1 VPKLTSIKGIKSS
14 DEEAPKMKSTQNAK
28 ILQQTPDTLVIGID
42 IGKTTHYARAFDYRG
57 IELTKVLRFNNTREG
72 FESFDRWKHD
82 TMQKYGKT
90 EVRVG
95 FEPTGHYWFALGDHL
110 QKTDCKLSI
119 VNPFHVKCSRELDDN
134 SQTKTDRKDPETIA
148 KLVKDGRYREVYI
161 PQDVYMELREAVSG
175 HEAIRNQQG
184 ALSNQIIRWLD
195 IRFPEFTEVFANWRG
210 NAATEVLKHC
220 PTPSMILAL
229 GAEGVM
235 KIWRKRLMKPSSKKA
250 EKLLLAAERSIGKR
264 DGEKAATQSLK
275 CLLAQHELLEVQC
288 REQETLMQE
297 LLLQVPNADKLLD
310 IKGIGNVLAAYIVS
324 ELGDIHRFQDPRQ
337 IQKMA
342 GLALRENSSGKH
354 KGKTTISKRGRRLL
368 REALFRAVIAM
379 LATNDEFRA
388 LHQRNLTRE
397 KNPLTKMQSVI
408 ALCGKLIRVVFG
420 ILTKGFEYDPG
431 KLMLDAT
438 HSMIAA

>member
-1 VPKLTSIKGIKSS
+1 
-14 DEEAPKMKSTQNAK
+14 MKSTQNAK

-72 FESFDRWKHD
+72 FESFDRWKRD

-90 EVRVG
+90 EARVG

-110 QKTDCKLSI
+110 QKTGCKLGI

-161 PQDVYMELREAVSG
+161 PKDVYMELREAVSG
-175 HEAIRNQQG
+175 HEAIRAQQG
-184 ALSNQIIRWLD
+184 ALSNQVVRWLD
-195 IRFPEFTEVFANWRG
+195 IRFPEFSEVFANWRG
-210 NAATEVLKHC
+210 IAATEVLKHC
-220 PTPSMILAL
+220 PTPTMIRRL
-229 GAEGVM
+229 GVEGIM
-235 KIWRKRLMKPSSKKA
+235 KIWRKRLAKPSSKKA
-250 EKLLLAAERSIGKR
+250 EILLLAAERSIGKQ
-264 DGEKAATQSLK
+264 DGEKAAMQSLK
-275 CLLAQHELLEVQC
+275 CMLAQYELLEAQC
-288 REQETLMQE
+288 HEQEALMQE
-297 LLLQVPNADKLLD
+297 LLLQVPNAGKLLN

-342 GLALRENSSGKH
+342 GLALRENSSGTH

-368 REALFRAVIAM
+368 REALFRTVIAM

-397 KNPLTKMQSVI
+397 KNPLNKMQSVI

-431 KLMLDAT
+431 KLMIDAT
-438 HSMIAA
+438 RAVKAA

>member
-1 VPKLTSIKGIKSS
+1 
-14 DEEAPKMKSTQNAK
+14 MKSTQNAK

-42 IGKTTHYARAFDYRG
+42 IGKATHYARAFDYRG
-57 IELTKVLRFNNTREG
+57 IELTKILRFSNTREG

-195 IRFPEFTEVFANWRG
+195 IRFPEFSEVFASWRG
-210 NAATEVLKHC
+210 IAATEVLKHC

-229 GAEGVM
+229 GTEGVM
-235 KIWRKRLMKPSSKKA
+235 KIWRKRLAKPSLKKA
-250 EKLLLAAERSIGKR
+250 EKLLLAAERSIGKQ
-264 DGEKAATQSLK
+264 DGEKAAKLSLK
-275 CLLAQHELLEVQC
+275 CLLEQHELLEAQC
-288 REQETLMQE
+288 QEQETLMQE
-297 LLLQVPNADKLLD
+297 LLLQVPNAVKLLD

-324 ELGDIHRFQDPRQ
+324 EIGDIHRFQDPRQ

-342 GLALRENSSGKH
+342 GLALRENSSGMH
-354 KGKTTISKRGRRLL
+354 KGKATISKRGRRLL

-420 ILTKGFEYDPG
+420 LLTKGFEYDPG

-438 HSMIAA
+438 RSMIAA

>member
-1 VPKLTSIKGIKSS
+1 
-14 DEEAPKMKSTQNAK
+14 MKSTQNAK
-28 ILQQTPDTLVIGID
+28 ILQLTPETLVIGID
-42 IGKTTHYARAFDYRG
+42 IGKATHYARAFDYRG
-57 IELTKVLRFNNTREG
+57 IELTKVLRFSNTREG

-95 FEPTGHYWFALGDHL
+95 FEPTGHYWFALGDYL
-110 QKTDCKLSI
+110 QKTGCKLAI

-175 HEAIRNQQG
+175 HEAIRSQQG

-195 IRFPEFTEVFANWRG
+195 IRFPEFSEVFASWRG
-210 NAATEVLKHC
+210 IAATEVLKHC

-229 GAEGVM
+229 GTEGVM
-235 KIWRKRLMKPSSKKA
+235 KIWRKRLAKASLKKA
-250 EKLLLAAERSIGKR
+250 EKLLLAAERSIGKQ
-264 DGEKAATQSLK
+264 DGEKAAKLSLK
-275 CLLAQHELLEVQC
+275 CLLEQHELLEAQC
-288 REQETLMQE
+288 QEQETLMQE
-297 LLLQVPNADKLLD
+297 LLLQVPNAVKLLD

-324 ELGDIHRFQDPRQ
+324 EIGDIHRFQDPRQ

-342 GLALRENSSGKH
+342 GLALRENSSGMH

-438 HSMIAA
+438 RSMIAA